1 MIGIFWLTQVSRRSI
16 MDRGRNINFATR
28 HKTIPSTFD
37 YYEFLQLQEA
47 FCNIQVNHV
56 LVILIGFAFNS

>member
-1 MIGIFWLTQVSRRSI
+1 